1 MDFNRIEILRKELK
15 LTQEEIARDA
25 GISTAGYQQMIYKK
39 NTTVSTLEKISKAL
53 KVSPAFWWSEETEMK
68 NLSDEITKVIDGL
81 QTEIGLL
88 KAEHD
93 ISQSLIKNLNDYIA
107 ILQKRIPKD
116 QFVRKNGRL
125 VSDPT

>member
-68 NLSDEITKVIDGL
+68 NGQSRNEPHSTALRGHFQGLTDAPAVRPWDGWRPC
-81 QTEIGLL
+81 G
-88 KAEHD
+88 
-93 ISQSLIKNLNDYIA
+93 
-107 ILQKRIPKD
+107 P
-116 QFVRKNGRL
+116 
-125 VSDPT
+125 